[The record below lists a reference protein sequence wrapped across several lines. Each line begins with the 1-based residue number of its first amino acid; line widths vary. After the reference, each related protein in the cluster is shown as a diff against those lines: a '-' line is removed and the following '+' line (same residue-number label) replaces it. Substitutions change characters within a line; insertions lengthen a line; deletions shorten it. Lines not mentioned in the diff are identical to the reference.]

1 VDPVT
6 STVLIGMICAT
17 VWAVASRQKS
27 SRRQRIL
34 AQLWELLGG
43 SHNGVDTASGS
54 ALGARA
60 TLRFTSEGVGRD
72 LTHWTLIDVDLPAQH
87 PFALHLRRRSRGD
100 AAAQLL
106 DSLNGILTGD
116 PLKDLEELTGVER
129 DFGRDYRVFA
139 APTAVAR
146 IVLHP
151 GMCEYLA
158 SFGSLELTTHRGE
171 DDEHAVLRLVVCR
184 WLDDFEGARQ
194 VLKAMVS
201 IATGLGA
208 AYEEVERADRAE
220 GAATGGAPFRPELP
234 GPLAQDAANARAD
247 EVARLEEALASLRH

>member
-1 VDPVT
+1 
-6 STVLIGMICAT
+6 MICGAAWLFT
-17 VWAVASRQKS
+17 SRQKA

-34 AQLWELLGG
+34 GQLQKLLDG
-43 SHNGVDTASGS
+43 SHNAVDTASGS

-60 TLRFTSEGVGRD
+60 TLRFTSEGFDRD

-100 AAAQLL
+100 VASQLL

-116 PLKDLEELTGVER
+116 PLKELAELEGVDR
-129 DFGRDYRVFA
+129 DFGRDYRMFA
-139 APTAVAR
+139 APAAVAR

-158 SFGSLELTTHRGE
+158 SFGSLELTTRRAK

-184 WLDDFEGARQ
+184 WLDDLEGARQ
-194 VLKAMVS
+194 ALKAMVS
-201 IATGLGA
+201 IATGLGP
-208 AYEEVERADRAE
+208 AYQQVERADRAQ
-220 GAATGGAPFRPELP
+220 GGAVASGSPFRPELP
-234 GPLAQDAANARAD
+234 GPLAQDAAKARAD
-247 EVARLEEALASLRH
+247 EVTRLEKALAELHH